1 LKAPT
6 LLDDAAARHAA
17 APAPALAGAPD
28 FYRRL
33 IEGMRCGI
41 LIVDRAGG
49 IVMVN
54 DHARSI
60 LELSE
65 LPSAGAPVDQALS
78 QHPQLAHILR
88 DSFGM
93 ARLPNRAE
101 IDLKSRSENGKTIGF
116 TLSLVRDDDGEPT
129 GAALFFK
136 DLTHV
141 EHKEEQERLKDRL
154 AALGQMAAN
163 LAHEIRN
170 PLAAIEVSCSLL
182 KRRAPAADAS
192 SRDLLDKIIAEVK
205 RLNRTITS
213 SLEFVRPIS
222 LTLGPASIED
232 VLDDALTVAVG
243 RRGKPAIRIERRA
256 CPRLSSF
263 RMDRGQLRQVFEN
276 LFLNAFE
283 AMGETGTLTIEV
295 ATVAAPAAPTT
306 PYRPAGSQEP
316 AESFDTYCVVRVQD
330 SGAGIAE
337 DHLDKL
343 FYPFFTTKKQGSGV
357 GLSMAKKIVDSHR
370 GLIDVVSRVGEG
382 TVFTVRLPVVTG
394 ATETVS

>member
-1 LKAPT
+1 LKAPWT
-6 LLDDAAARHAA
+6 LDTAATRNAAIPA
-17 APAPALAGAPD
+17 APLADTPE

-54 DHARSI
+54 DHARAI
-60 LELSE
+60 LELPE
-65 LPSAGAPVDQALS
+65 LPAAGASVDQALA

-93 ARLPNRAE
+93 SRLPNRAE
-101 IDLKSRSENGKTIGF
+101 IDLKSRSQNGKTIGF
-116 TLSLVRDDDGEPT
+116 TLSLVRDEAGEPT

-141 EHKEEQERLKDRL
+141 EHKEEQERLRDRL

-213 SLEFVRPIS
+213 SLEFVRPVS
-222 LTLGPASIED
+222 LTLGSASIED

-243 RRGKPAIRIERRA
+243 RRGKPGIRIERRA
-256 CPRLSSF
+256 CPALSAF

-283 AMGETGTLTIEV
+283 AMGESGTLVIGVTTAE
-295 ATVAAPAAPTT
+295 APAAPST

-316 AESFDTYCVVRVQD
+316 SESFDTYCVVRVED
-330 SGAGIAE
+330 TGAGIAE
-337 DHLDKL
+337 EHLDKL
-343 FYPFFTTKKQGSGV
+343 FYPFFTTKKHGSGV

-394 ATETVS
+394 AAETAS

>member
-1 LKAPT
+1 MAVAPE
-6 LLDDAAARHAA
+6 
-17 APAPALAGAPD
+17 

-41 LIVDRAGG
+41 LIVDRGGG

-54 DHARSI
+54 DHARTI
-60 LELSE
+60 LELPE
-65 LPSAGAPVDQALS
+65 LPSAGAPVDEALAL
-78 QHPQLAHILR
+78 HPQLAHILR
-88 DSFGM
+88 DSFWM
-93 ARLPNRAE
+93 SRLPNRAE
-101 IDLKSRSENGKTIGF
+101 IDLKSRSETGKTIGF
-116 TLSLVRDDDGEPT
+116 TLSLVRDDGGEPT

-182 KRRAPAADAS
+182 KRRAPAADG

-213 SLEFVRPIS
+213 SLEFVRPVS
-222 LTLGPASIED
+222 LALAPASIED
-232 VLDDALTVAVG
+232 VIDDALTVAVG
-243 RRGKPAIRIERRA
+243 RRGKPGIRIERRA
-256 CPRLSSF
+256 CPGLAAF

-283 AMGETGTLTIEV
+283 AMGETGTLVIEV
-295 ATVAAPAAPTT
+295 QTAEAPTAPST
-306 PYRPAGSQEP
+306 PYRPVGSTDP
-316 AESFDTYCVVRVQD
+316 VESFDTYCVVRVAD
-330 SGAGIAE
+330 TGAGIAE
-337 DHLDKL
+337 EHLDKL

-370 GLIDVVSRVGEG
+370 GLIDVASRAGEG
-382 TVFTVRLPVVTG
+382 TVFTVRLPVVPTG
-394 ATETVS
+394 AAETVS

>member
-1 LKAPT
+1 
-6 LLDDAAARHAA
+6 
-17 APAPALAGAPD
+17 
-28 FYRRL
+28 
-33 IEGMRCGI
+33 MRCGI

-60 LELSE
+60 LELAE
-65 LPSAGAPVDQALS
+65 FPPVGAPVDQALS

-182 KRRAPAADAS
+182 KRRAPAADAG

-222 LTLGPASIED
+222 LTLGPASIEN

-243 RRGKPAIRIERRA
+243 RRGKPGIRIERRA

-276 LFLNAFE
+276 LFINAFE

-295 ATVAAPAAPTT
+295 TSAAAPAAPST
-306 PYRPAGSQEP
+306 PYRPVGSLEP

-343 FYPFFTTKKQGSGV
+343 FYPFFTTKKNGSGV
-357 GLSMAKKIVDSHR
+357 GLSMARKIVDSHR
-370 GLIDVVSRVGEG
+370 GLIDVESALGRG
-382 TVFTVRLPVVTG
+382 TTFTVRLPLVVAKAEG
-394 ATETVS
+394 PNS

>member
-1 LKAPT
+1 MTVPA
-6 LLDDAAARHAA
+6 AAARPAVPPA
-17 APAPALAGAPD
+17 APLAATPE

-41 LIVDRAGG
+41 LIIDRGGG

-54 DHARSI
+54 DHARAI
-60 LELSE
+60 LELTE
-65 LPSAGAPVDQALS
+65 LPPSGAPVDEALAL
-78 QHPQLAHILR
+78 HPQLAHILR
-88 DSFGM
+88 DSFWM
-93 ARLPNRAE
+93 SRLPNRAE
-101 IDLKSRSENGKTIGF
+101 IDLKSRSESGKTIGF
-116 TLSLVRDDDGEPT
+116 TLSLVRDDFGEAT

-182 KRRAPAADAS
+182 KRRAAAADAG

-213 SLEFVRPIS
+213 SLEFVRPVS
-222 LTLGPASIED
+222 LTLGAASIED

-243 RRGKPAIRIERRA
+243 RRGKPGIRIERRA
-256 CPRLSSF
+256 CPLLSAF

-283 AMGETGTLTIEV
+283 AMGEVGALAIEV
-295 ATVAAPAAPTT
+295 STAPAPTAPST
-306 PYRPAGSQEP
+306 PYRPAGSTEP
-316 AESFDTYCVVRVQD
+316 AESFDTYCIVRVAD
-330 SGAGIAE
+330 TGAGIAE

-370 GLIDVVSRVGEG
+370 GLIDVASRVGEG
-382 TVFTVRLPVVTG
+382 TVFTVRLPIV
-394 ATETVS
+394 AIEAAETAS

>member
-1 LKAPT
+1 MKAPT
-6 LLDDAAARHAA
+6 ILDHAA
-17 APAPALAGAPD
+17 TRLVPAPAAPLAGAPD
-28 FYRRL
+28 FYRRM

-60 LELSE
+60 LELAE
-65 LPSAGAPVDQALS
+65 FPPVGAPVDQALS

-116 TLSLVRDDDGEPT
+116 TLSLVRDTAGEPT

-182 KRRAPAADAS
+182 KRRAPAADAG

-222 LTLGPASIED
+222 LTLGPASIEN

-243 RRGKPAIRIERRA
+243 RRGKPGIRIERRA

-276 LFLNAFE
+276 LFINAFE

-295 ATVAAPAAPTT
+295 TSAAAPAAPST
-306 PYRPAGSQEP
+306 PYRPVGSLEP

>member
-1 LKAPT
+1 MKAPT
-6 LLDDAAARHAA
+6 ILDHAA
-17 APAPALAGAPD
+17 TRLVPAPAAPLAGAPD
-28 FYRRL
+28 FYRRM

-41 LIVDRAGG
+41 LIVNRAGG

-60 LELSE
+60 LELAE
-65 LPSAGAPVDQALS
+65 FPPVGAPVDQALS

-182 KRRAPAADAS
+182 KRRAPAADAG

-222 LTLGPASIED
+222 LTLGPASIEN

-243 RRGKPAIRIERRA
+243 RRGKPGIRIERRA

-276 LFLNAFE
+276 LFINAFE

-295 ATVAAPAAPTT
+295 TSAAAPAAPST
-306 PYRPAGSQEP
+306 PYRPVGSLEP

>member
-1 LKAPT
+1 MTVP
-6 LLDDAAARHAA
+6 AAATRLAA
-17 APAPALAGAPD
+17 LPDASLAATPE

-41 LIVDRAGG
+41 LIIDRSGG
-49 IVMVN
+49 VVMVN
-54 DHARSI
+54 DHARAI
-60 LELSE
+60 LELTE
-65 LPSAGAPVDQALS
+65 LPTPGASVDEALAL
-78 QHPQLAHILR
+78 HPQLAHILR
-88 DSFGM
+88 DCFGM
-93 ARLPNRAE
+93 SHLPNRAE
-101 IDLKSRSENGKTIGF
+101 IDLKSRSESGKTIGF
-116 TLSLVRDDDGEPT
+116 TLSLVRGELGEAA

-182 KRRAPAADAS
+182 KRRAPAADAG

-213 SLEFVRPIS
+213 SLEFVRPVS

-243 RRGKPAIRIERRA
+243 RRGKPGISVERRA
-256 CPRLSSF
+256 CPALPPF

-283 AMGETGTLTIEV
+283 AMGEKGRLGIEV
-295 ATVAAPAAPTT
+295 SMSPAPAAPST

-316 AESFDTYCVVRVQD
+316 AESFDTYCVVRVSD

-337 DHLDKL
+337 DHLDRL
-343 FYPFFTTKKQGSGV
+343 FYPFYTTKKQGSGV

-370 GLIDVVSRVGEG
+370 GLIDVASRVGEG
-382 TVFTVRLPVVTG
+382 TVFTVRLPVVAVG
-394 ATETVS
+394 GGETAS

>member
-1 LKAPT
+1 
-6 LLDDAAARHAA
+6 
-17 APAPALAGAPD
+17 
-28 FYRRL
+28 
-33 IEGMRCGI
+33 M
-41 LIVDRAGG
+41 
-49 IVMVN
+49 
-54 DHARSI
+54 ARSI

-116 TLSLVRDDDGEPT
+116 TLSLVRDVAGEPT

-182 KRRAPAADAS
+182 KRRAPAADAG

-213 SLEFVRPIS
+213 SLEFVRPVS
-222 LTLGPASIED
+222 LTAGARVDRGRARRCAHGRGRPARQ
-232 VLDDALTVAVG
+232 A
-243 RRGKPAIRIERRA
+243 RRPRRA
-256 CPRLSSF
+256 PRVSRAF
-263 RMDRGQLRQVFEN
+263 RLPHGSWPAPPGLRN

-283 AMGETGTLTIEV
+283 AMGESGTLAIEV
-295 ATVAAPAAPTT
+295 DHGPAPAAPTT

-316 AESFDTYCVVRVQD
+316 AESFDTLLRRAR
-330 SGAGIAE
+330 AGLRRRHRRGPSRQA
-337 DHLDKL
+337 LL
-343 FYPFFTTKKQGSGV
+343 PFFTTKKQGSGV

-394 ATETVS
+394 AAETAT